1 MRLVRNLFRV
11 ALLGMFA
18 AALLCSATALA
29 GPAQDADARG
39 KDLLAKA
46 DFNGAMQAFAT
57 AAKAD
62 TKNQQYRHSFALVR
76 QVIALR
82 DRLDKEQDPQ
92 RWEYIARALLDFYTT
107 ERIYPAALE
116 LGERMHGKLNTSAS
130 ARMLGETQLAMGK
143 NVEAEKMLAALDPQK
158 ATPATKSLYGL
169 ALVRTG
175 KADEAAKIA
184 RSFAVPDDAEPRAIY
199 CAARLQA
206 AVGNVPETVEL
217 LRRCMENVQPSLQDG
232 YREHARLCDDFA
244 LLSSSDAFAK
254 ALATKSKIAESK
266 CSGGGKCAGCPN
278 RAKCAKAAQ
287 Q

>member
-1 MRLVRNLFRV
+1 MRLVRNLLKV

-18 AALLCSATALA
+18 AALLCSATAWA
-29 GPAQDADARG
+29 GPAENADARG
-39 KDLLAKA
+39 KDLLVKA
-46 DFNGAMQAFAT
+46 DFNGAMRAFAT

-62 TKNQQYRHSFALVR
+62 TQNQQYRRSFALVR

-92 RWEYIARALLDFYTT
+92 RWEYIARALLDFYTD

-116 LGERMHGKLNTSAS
+116 LGEKMHGKLNTAAS

-143 NVEAEKMLAALDPQK
+143 NAEAEKMLAALDSQK
-158 ATPATKSLYGL
+158 ATLATKSLYGL

-175 KADEAAKIA
+175 KTDEAAKIA
-184 RSFAVPDDAEPRAIY
+184 RSFAGPKDAGPRTLY

-206 AVGNVPETVEL
+206 AVGNVPETMEL
-217 LRRCMENVQPSLQDG
+217 LRRCMENVQPSRQDG

-266 CSGGGKCAGCPN
+266 CSGGGKCAGCPS